1 MDKFDKMKDGDGE
14 LNQDDGSHVKTG
26 AGIGQYVVSERFD
39 IAFPTKEVRRETA
52 KPTTWTRR
60 RLWTATPTWTARAWR
75 RRAVVSSNGE
85 AKRAELIALADELDL
100 QSFCEHA
107 SSSSVRSLRAAS
119 LCACSAH
126 QRQSRPSRR
135 IAIAGGMTAVRAP

>member
-1 MDKFDKMKDGDGE
+1 MPCAQCQYIINHGVSMFS
-14 LNQDDGSHVKTG
+14 GSSKVNS
-26 AGIGQYVVSERFD
+26 ALR
-39 IAFPTKEVRRETA
+39 
-52 KPTTWTRR
+52 
-60 RLWTATPTWTARAWR
+60 ARALGR
-75 RRAVVSSNGE
+75 LGVESGVQIVSGLCLPYSIDSMLSRL
-85 AKRAELIALADELDL
+85 ASLADELDL